1 MARTPPTRHASGL
14 RRAGT
19 RPWRLPGSSA
29 VQRDAAPP
37 HRDPP
42 GARAPT
48 AGAAQ
53 AGRHGGR
60 RHLRSVLGEELG
72 VTGTQ
77 AAAAWWH
84 RPSCPGFAPAGW
96 PWAAAPGWGGRR
108 LVGGSGQPLC
118 PIPGSGRGEPG
129 LGAEWV
135 LQPPT
140 LPTSISFMGWE
151 QGQKGLGRAV
161 EQALLP
167 VQHKPSATVPGS
179 TTRGALGGQ
188 ERPAVTSGNTAA
200 AGVGSRGPEASA
212 GPTAP
217 GLGSGLGDAEQGYG
231 DAVGAGR
238 QQEGGCSPWPPFGHR
253 HQVGSCTLLSS
264 SRSCSAAGLVLSP
277 AAMGSPLPTSP
288 GGCGVPDSGTRAVGA
303 GGLPSPQAGV
313 LSACSH
319 GSRCRGAVDRSR
331 RSEPR
336 YQRPRAGN
344 WILQIQSGALGREFS
359 P

>member
-1 MARTPPTRHASGL
+1 M
-14 RRAGT
+14 
-19 RPWRLPGSSA
+19 
-29 VQRDAAPP
+29 
-37 HRDPP
+37 
-42 GARAPT
+42 
-48 AGAAQ
+48 
-53 AGRHGGR
+53 
-60 RHLRSVLGEELG
+60 
-72 VTGTQ
+72 
-77 AAAAWWH
+77 
-84 RPSCPGFAPAGW
+84 
-96 PWAAAPGWGGRR
+96 AAPGQLGRAARCGPTAPGPPRCPGPDGRSRPGWTSRWPSAPTQRPRGGARCDGDAGGCGVVAPAELPRVCSRRVAPGCSPRMGGRR

-135 LQPPT
+135 LQPLV

-151 QGQKGLGRAV
+151 QGQKGLGRGA

-179 TTRGALGGQ
+179 TTLGALGGGQ
-188 ERPAVTSGNTAA
+188 EGPAVTSGNAAA
-200 AGVGSRGPEASA
+200 AGVGSQGPEASA

-217 GLGSGLGDAEQGYG
+217 GLGAGLGDAEQGRG
-231 DAVGAGR
+231 DAAGAGR
-238 QQEGGCSPWPPFGHR
+238 QQEGGCSPRPPFGHR
-253 HQVGSCTLLSS
+253 HQVGSCTLPSS
-264 SRSCSAAGLVLSP
+264 SGSCSAAGLVLSP
-277 AAMGSPLPTSP
+277 AATGSPLPTSP
-288 GGCGVPDSGTRAVGA
+288 RGCGGPDSGTGAVGA

-313 LSACSH
+313 LSACSR